1 MTRRRTLNVRSRGLT
16 AASVRIPGFCG
27 TTYCLTCDL
36 MTPQIFQS
44 GRSQTRSFV
53 VWRCM
58 RCSHDN
64 RTP

>member
-1 MTRRRTLNVRSRGLT
+1 MTRRRTLNRSRGLT
-16 AASVRIPGFCG
+16 ADSVRIPGFCS
-27 TTYCLTCDL
+27 TTYCLTCGL

-44 GRSQTRSFV
+44 GRTRSRSFV
-53 VWRCM
+53 VWRCL